1 MPHSVCIIYPT
12 NSTKKD
18 PFACLTLIHCPE
30 SDSSGRVHAVAPSS
44 AKASSVSYAW
54 SLPDPR
60 RYRSRFLP
68 MRWPDLV
75 LDDWAFRRWR
85 SKEKEGNSKAVVDE
99 VSGRVEGIEEG
110 EGVFV

>member
-1 MPHSVCIIYPT
+1 MLP
-12 NSTKKD
+12 
-18 PFACLTLIHCPE
+18 
-30 SDSSGRVHAVAPSS
+30 
-44 AKASSVSYAW
+44 KASPVSYAW

-85 SKEKEGNSKAVVDE
+85 RGGGDGGNKEEGNS
-99 VSGRVEGIEEG
+99 GPEEG
-110 EGVFV
+110 EVFV

>member
-1 MPHSVCIIYPT
+1 M
-12 NSTKKD
+12 
-18 PFACLTLIHCPE
+18 TLIHCPE

-85 SKEKEGNSKAVVDE
+85 SKEKEGNSKAVVVE

>member
-1 MPHSVCIIYPT
+1 M
-12 NSTKKD
+12 
-18 PFACLTLIHCPE
+18 TLIHCPE

-110 EGVFV
+110 EGVQWAPLTRSASGPAKIDHVSEMTI

>member
-1 MPHSVCIIYPT
+1 MLP
-12 NSTKKD
+12 
-18 PFACLTLIHCPE
+18 
-30 SDSSGRVHAVAPSS
+30 
-44 AKASSVSYAW
+44 KASPVSYAW

-85 SKEKEGNSKAVVDE
+85 SKEKEGDGKRAVAADQ
-99 VSGRVEGIEEG
+99 VSVGEE
-110 EGVFV
+110 VFV